1 MVKTL
6 LDKALV
12 PLPLLNL
19 MMKLRTYITFCFFM
33 LIASSLSAQG
43 VSIADT
49 VKIPQSYKPEF
60 RRQLNHDK
68 IDAEQK
74 AILASDGIADSFFNT
89 SKNDDVN
96 YIVTQTLI
104 KKVDNLQFLIE
115 SDTLFDHRLKV
126 NYLYGLENVLKYF
139 NITWKQNS
147 DKKVNPSSLPLIIS
161 AYEDCIEKDRN
172 KKSIESVISRLPY
185 DAGNAVLGASIFDK
199 NAGYINSKNNLV
211 LKYCLLHPSQMLATL
226 KDNPN
231 MPFADSL
238 VRAIDKRKYARQL
251 YDYSQAFNHLGSVIR
266 NITDDKFIYSIV
278 QMGKK

>member
-6 LDKALV
+6 LKKALV
-12 PLPLLNL
+12 PLLFLNL
-19 MMKLRTYITFCFFM
+19 MMKLRTYIPFFLFL
-33 LIASSLSAQG
+33 LISNLLSAQG

-49 VKIPQSYKPEF
+49 VKIPQTYKPEF

-74 AILASDGIADSFFNT
+74 SILASDGNADSFFNT

-96 YIVTQTLI
+96 YLVTQALI

-147 DKKVNPSSLPLIIS
+147 DKKVNPSNLPLILS
-161 AYEDCIEKDRN
+161 AYEDCIVKDRN
-172 KKSIESVISRLPY
+172 QLMTISMES
-185 DAGNAVLGASIFDK
+185 
-199 NAGYINSKNNLV
+199 
-211 LKYCLLHPSQMLATL
+211 
-226 KDNPN
+226 
-231 MPFADSL
+231 
-238 VRAIDKRKYARQL
+238 
-251 YDYSQAFNHLGSVIR
+251 
-266 NITDDKFIYSIV
+266 
-278 QMGKK
+278 